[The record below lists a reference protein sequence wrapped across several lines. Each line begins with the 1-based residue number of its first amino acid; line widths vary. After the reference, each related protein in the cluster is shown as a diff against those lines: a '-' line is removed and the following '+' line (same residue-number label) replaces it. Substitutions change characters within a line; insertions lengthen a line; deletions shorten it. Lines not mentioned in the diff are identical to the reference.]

1 MTTVPLVQSP
11 LGRHAASHSLS
22 KRGWGLA
29 LVLLSAAS
37 FGAVTPFARLAYDD
51 GVNVITVM
59 AVRYALAA
67 LTVMGYLAW
76 RRQRWRLTGRRL
88 WLALGLALFL
98 GVMSFSYLGSIR
110 YVPVSLAAL
119 IYYTHPIL
127 VTLLASV
134 VGHERLAGRD
144 RAAHVI
150 AFGGQAFSLGGLAL
164 LLRLSGNALNPT
176 GVLMAGFSAISITVV
191 IVFGSRLLQT
201 VSPMVL
207 NLYVALLN
215 TALFTVIGALGPGF
229 AWPTVATGW
238 IGLMGV
244 AVFFVGGFLGMFVG
258 VSLIGPSRAACLSNI
273 EPVVT
278 IALAVIVLAEPLSL
292 WQLIGAGAVLVGIFT
307 MCRSVVEEMDD
318 GQT

>member
-1 MTTVPLVQSP
+1 M
-11 LGRHAASHSLS
+11 
-22 KRGWGLA
+22 LA
-29 LVLLSAAS
+29 VLLSAAS

-59 AVRYALAA
+59 VTRYALAA

-76 RRQRWRLTGRRL
+76 HRQPWRLAGRRL
-88 WLALGLALFL
+88 WLTLGLALFL

-110 YVPVSLAAL
+110 YIPVSLAAL
-119 IYYTHPIL
+119 VYYTHPIL

-150 AFGGQAFSLGGLAL
+150 TFGGQALSLAGLAL
-164 LLRLSGNALNPT
+164 ILRLSGNALNPT
-176 GVLMAGFSAISITVV
+176 GVLMAGFSAISITIV
-191 IVFGSRLLQT
+191 IVFGSRLLRT

-207 NLYVALLN
+207 NLYVALVN
-215 TALFTVIGALGPGF
+215 AALFAVAGALGPSF
-229 AWPTVATGW
+229 AWPAVAAGW
-238 IGLMGV
+238 IGLVGV

-258 VSLIGPSRAACLSNI
+258 INLIGPSRAACLSNV

-278 IALAVIVLAEPLSL
+278 IALAITVLDEPFSL
-292 WQLIGAGAVLVGIFT
+292 WQFVGAGAVLFGIFT
-307 MCRSVVEEMDD
+307 MCKNVVEELETNH
-318 GQT
+318 G